1 MEPINKF
8 ISGKNHPAAKK
19 IDPAQIR
26 QQVLAEPAVSQFISA
41 HRDKITDEMID
52 KSMSALFEFYLFQQN
67 KKDPVTQGFKPKL
80 ILNTN
85 AIDITY
91 VPEDSKIEHD
101 REVSARKNLRLIDLP
116 TSLHDVKLSQ
126 VEITPERKQAM
137 ADIGQFLSA
146 YSKNIHQKGL
156 FLSGS
161 FGVGKT
167 FILAG
172 LANSLARMNK
182 RVVFMHVPNFI
193 AGLSSHFNDNS
204 LPEEV
209 QRISNCDV
217 LILDDI
223 GAENLSQWSRD
234 EVLAVILQS
243 RMDNQ
248 LPTFF
253 SSNFSMNDLEEH
265 FKETKNAIDP
275 VKAARLMER
284 VRTLAKEVVV
294 SGPNR
299 RR

>member
-137 ADIGQFLSA
+137 ADISQFLSA

-172 LANSLARMNK
+172 LANSLAMMNK

>member
-26 QQVLAEPAVSQFISA
+26 QQVLAEPAVSQFIST
-41 HRDKITDEMID
+41 HQDKITDEMID

-172 LANSLARMNK
+172 LANSLAMMNK

-284 VRTLAKEVVV
+284 VRTLAKEIVV

>member
-26 QQVLAEPAVSQFISA
+26 QQVLTEPAVSQFISA
-41 HRDKITDEMID
+41 HQDKITDEMID

-172 LANSLARMNK
+172 LANSLALMNK

>member
-172 LANSLARMNK
+172 LANSLAMMNK

>member
-1 MEPINKF
+1 
-8 ISGKNHPAAKK
+8 
-19 IDPAQIR
+19 
-26 QQVLAEPAVSQFISA
+26 
-41 HRDKITDEMID
+41 
-52 KSMSALFEFYLFQQN
+52 
-67 KKDPVTQGFKPKL
+67 
-80 ILNTN
+80 
-85 AIDITY
+85 
-91 VPEDSKIEHD
+91 
-101 REVSARKNLRLIDLP
+101 
-116 TSLHDVKLSQ
+116 
-126 VEITPERKQAM
+126 M

-172 LANSLARMNK
+172 LANSLAMMNK

>member
-8 ISGKNHPAAKK
+8 ISAKNHPTAKK

-26 QQVLAEPAVSQFISA
+26 QQVLAEPAVSQFIGA
-41 HRDKITDEMID
+41 HQDKITDEMID

-116 TSLHDVKLSQ
+116 TSLHDIKLSQ

-137 ADIGQFLSA
+137 ADISQFLSA

-172 LANSLARMNK
+172 LANSLAMMNK

>member
-41 HRDKITDEMID
+41 YQDKITDEMID

-172 LANSLARMNK
+172 LANSLAMMNK

>member
-8 ISGKNHPAAKK
+8 ISAKNHPAAKK

-41 HRDKITDEMID
+41 HQNKITDEMID

-172 LANSLARMNK
+172 LANSLAMMNK
-182 RVVFMHVPNFI
+182 RVVFMHLPNFI

>member
-1 MEPINKF
+1 MRSIDKILAKEKA
-8 ISGKNHPAAKK
+8 GKKAQM
-19 IDPAQIR
+19 DLVQIR
-26 QQVLAEPAVSQFISA
+26 EQILAQPKIKQFITE
-41 HRDKITDEMID
+41 HQNQITAEMID
-52 KSMSALFEFYLFQQN
+52 KSMSALFEFYLDQQN
-67 KKDPVTQGFKPKL
+67 KKDPVTRGYRPKL

-101 REVSARKNLRLIDLP
+101 REVNVKQHLRLINLP
-116 TSLHDVKLSQ
+116 QSLHDVRLSQ
-126 VEITPERKQAM
+126 IEMTRERSQAM
-137 ADIGQFLSA
+137 AEISKFLFNYA
-146 YSKNIHQKGL
+146 QDIHQQGL
-156 FLSGS
+156 YLSGN

-167 FILAG
+167 YILAG
-172 LANSLARMNK
+172 LANAVAAMQKYVTFL
-182 RVVFMHVPNFI
+182 HVPTFI

-204 LPEEV
+204 LMAEV
-209 QRISNCDV
+209 QRIAQSDV

-253 SSNFSMNDLEEH
+253 SSNFSLDDLEEH

-275 VKAARLMER
+275 IKAARLMER
-284 VRTLAKEVVV
+284 VRTLAKEVIV

>member
-26 QQVLAEPAVSQFISA
+26 QQVLAELAVSQFISA
-41 HRDKITDEMID
+41 HQDKITDEMID

-172 LANSLARMNK
+172 LANSLAMMNK

>member
-26 QQVLAEPAVSQFISA
+26 QQVLAEPAVSQFINA
-41 HRDKITDEMID
+41 HQDKITDEMID

-137 ADIGQFLSA
+137 ADISQFLSA

-172 LANSLARMNK
+172 LANSLAMMNK